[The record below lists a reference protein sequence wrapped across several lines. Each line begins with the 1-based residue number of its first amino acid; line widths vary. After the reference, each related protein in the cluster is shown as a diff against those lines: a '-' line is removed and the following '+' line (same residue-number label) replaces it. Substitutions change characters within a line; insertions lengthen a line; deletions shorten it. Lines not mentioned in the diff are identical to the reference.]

1 MEQLTSVIFAFG
13 IIANLSM
20 HSGDANGLTSCLILI
35 GIYLSNQV
43 NGKGEELRPIHSKSP
58 YTVLRHQFPGGGKSR
73 YKVPQTKQIYVP
85 FLLEL
90 GVKSVKKNFRK
101 TKHVS

>member
-1 MEQLTSVIFAFG
+1 MEKLTSVIFACG
-13 IIANLSM
+13 IFASLLM
-20 HSGDANGLTSCLILI
+20 HSGDANGFTSCLILI

-43 NGKGEELRPIHSKSP
+43 NGKGEE
-58 YTVLRHQFPGGGKSR
+58 FPGGGKST
-73 YKVPQTKQIYVP
+73 YKVPKTKQTSVS